1 MEGVILR
8 LGLPAR
14 VFATMHRVLPR
25 RIGDRMWRWWYQR
38 LAKAKAWGEF
48 GFMNYGFIDDNQP
61 ELDPKDEPDRL
72 FIQLYHMNIRDVEID
87 GKQVLEVGSGRGGGA
102 SWVARTYTPKRLTG
116 LDYSAAAVKLCNRMY
131 GAQENLTY
139 VEGNAMK
146 LPFDDNCFDVVYN
159 VESSHC
165 YSDMPAFI
173 SEVYRVLKLGG
184 YFAWTDFRDEGT
196 MIAIRGMFDSTDFQT
211 IKDVDITNEVVKAL
225 DEISE
230 QKKSRI
236 KKGTGKLIRR
246 SFETFAGVKGT
257 PIYEAFVKGDIGYYR
272 CLLRK

>member
-1 MEGVILR
+1 MNLR

-14 VFATMHRVLPR
+14 IFATLLRILPR
-25 RIGDRMWRWWYQR
+25 RMGDRMWRWWYQR

-48 GFMNYGFIDDNQP
+48 GFMNYGFIDDNPP
-61 ELDPKDEPDRL
+61 ELESEDEPDRL
-72 FIQLYHMNIRDVEID
+72 FIQLYHMNIRDVELAD
-87 GKQVLEVGSGRGGGA
+87 KQVLEVGSGRGGGA
-102 SWVARTYTPKRLTG
+102 SWIARTYAPAQLIG

-131 GAQENLTY
+131 GSQENLKY

-146 LPFDDNCFDVVYN
+146 LPFSDATFDVLYN

-165 YSDMPAFI
+165 YSDMEAFI
-173 SEVYRVLKLGG
+173 GEAYRVLKPGG
-184 YFAWTDFRDEGT
+184 YFAWTDFRDHKT
-196 MIAIRGMFDSTDFQT
+196 MNSIRQIIDKTKFE
-211 IKDVDITNEVVKAL
+211 ILKDIDITQEVVQAL
-225 DEISE
+225 DEISD

-236 KKGTGKLIRR
+236 EKGTGKIIRR

-257 PIYEAFVKGDIGYYR
+257 PVYDAFVNGEIGYYH